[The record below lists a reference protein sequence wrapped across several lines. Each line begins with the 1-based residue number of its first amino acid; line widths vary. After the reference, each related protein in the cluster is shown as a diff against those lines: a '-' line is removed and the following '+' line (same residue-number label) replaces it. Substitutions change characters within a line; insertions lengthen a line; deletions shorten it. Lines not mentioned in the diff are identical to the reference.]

1 MRSLLAVMVVLAVSV
16 PLAAPSAAD
25 AAIRAKKVKTND
37 KGRGRPVGDVV
48 KRGKPS
54 SHRGL
59 SGIFKARQPGKK
71 SAVRQ
76 KLGRAVTKV
85 RKGVT
90 FDRVIRTQIGLMRF
104 GSTITLGAA
113 LTTGRPSVI
122 VMAGVMTAAA
132 YALGP
137 AMRLAER
144 IGERIGERIVARAD
158 QRGG

>member
-1 MRSLLAVMVVLAVSV
+1 M
-16 PLAAPSAAD
+16 PSAAD
-25 AAIRAKKVKTND
+25 AAIRAKKVKTD
-37 KGRGRPVGDVV
+37 KGRGRPGRGDVV
-48 KRGKPS
+48 KRG
-54 SHRGL
+54 HTGRRGRGL
-59 SGIFKARQPGKK
+59 TGIFQRRQAGTESAVHKK

-76 KLGRAVTKV
+76 KLGRAATRV

-90 FDRVIRTQIGLMRF
+90 FERVIRTQIGLMRF

-137 AMRLAER
+137 AMKLAER

>member
-1 MRSLLAVMVVLAVSV
+1 M
-16 PLAAPSAAD
+16 
-25 AAIRAKKVKTND
+25 
-37 KGRGRPVGDVV
+37 
-48 KRGKPS
+48 
-54 SHRGL
+54 
-59 SGIFKARQPGKK
+59 
-71 SAVRQ
+71 
-76 KLGRAVTKV
+76 

-90 FDRVIRTQIGLMRF
+90 FDRVIRSQIGLMRF

-137 AMRLAER
+137 AMKLAER